1 MSRRLSTRGT
11 AGTLRRLGPGSAV
24 YRPRRAKRQP
34 LCTILTGSGY
44 LSSIGPNSAPVFD
57 GDIAKALWLPRDSA
71 RQVCLGLIDMGHS
84 AELVGVRQR

>member
-11 AGTLRRLGPGSAV
+11 AGTLRRLAPSSAV
-24 YRPRRAKRQP
+24 YRPRRAKEQP

-71 RQVCLGLIDMGHS
+71 RQVCLGLIELGYS
-84 AELVGVRQR
+84 TELVGARR